1 MINMLKLASTQYLWA
16 LIVLL
21 LLSLSPQSAA
31 QQTLD
36 TLKVT
41 STSYQ
46 GSADF
51 LVTLPNKYA
60 ENTDKKYIVL
70 VDFHPA
76 SQPYL
81 AGLHHWMSHNGGWP
95 WLETIIVTAPD
106 GHKGLGKLKTFD
118 NGEQG
123 QAFLNFLEQDLLAAI
138 DNKYRTNGFKILSG
152 FTGNAT
158 LGLFTL
164 IQRPK
169 LFNAYI
175 AASPILSENY
185 LSVMND
191 TPNLVP
197 TLAALAQ
204 PRMLFLSRADSD
216 FEQRQIA
223 DFDKLVTTLKQ
234 KAPSNLLWRS
244 KVFDGSYY
252 MSQPAL
258 ATIYAIE
265 QIFNDVHTIIKP
277 DSAIGKAGPEVIY
290 AHFQQVSN
298 KYGFAVSA
306 ADSLFELAKSKSDP
320 QDALVVYQFAV
331 DKYPQN
337 AHTHHGLATGLAAAG
352 EMPQA
357 IAELKLAI
365 TMTKHPFYLHHWGK
379 LLEEYQAK

>member
-1 MINMLKLASTQYLWA
+1 MINMLKQTPTQYLWA
-16 LIVLL
+16 LLL
-21 LLSLSPQSAA
+21 LLLLVFSPQSIA

-41 STSYQ
+41 SKSYQ

-70 VDFHPA
+70 IDFHPA

-106 GHKGLGKLKTFD
+106 GHPGLGKLKTFT
-118 NGEQG
+118 NAEQG
-123 QAFLNFLEQDLLAAI
+123 QAFLSYVEDDLLAAI
-138 DNKYRTNGFKILSG
+138 DKKYRTNGFKILSG

-175 AASPILSENY
+175 VASPILSENY
-185 LSVMND
+185 LSVMKD

-197 TLAALAQ
+197 ALSKLAQ

-216 FEQRQIA
+216 FEQKQIA

-234 KAPSNLLWRS
+234 QAPSNLLWKS
-244 KVFDGSYY
+244 KVFEGSYY

-265 QIFNDVHTIIKP
+265 QIFNDVHTVIEP
-277 DSAIGKAGPEVIY
+277 DSTIGKAGPEAIY
-290 AHFQQVSN
+290 TYFQQVSN
-298 KYGFAVSA
+298 KYGFDVSA
-306 ADSLFELAKSKSDP
+306 VDSLLALAKSKTKLE
-320 QDALVVYQFAV
+320 DALLVYQFAV
-331 DKYPQN
+331 EKYPQN
-337 AHTHHGLATGLAAAG
+337 AHTHHGLALGFAAVD

-357 IAELKLAI
+357 IAELQLAL

-379 LLEEYQAK
+379 LLEEYQTK